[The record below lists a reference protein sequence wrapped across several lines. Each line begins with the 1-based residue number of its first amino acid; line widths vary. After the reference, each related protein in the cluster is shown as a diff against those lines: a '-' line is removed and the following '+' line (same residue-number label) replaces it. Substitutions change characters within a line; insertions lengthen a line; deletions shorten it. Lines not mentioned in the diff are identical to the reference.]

1 MPLYCT
7 IVFRI
12 SPYHHKLI
20 LVILIILH
28 RKFFLTQL
36 CSEFDNSAK
45 HITSID
51 LMDAQVKMS
60 KISNLAYDPKM
71 VLDNVE
77 VSTLEEAKPIEHENV
92 GLSIDTGLEV
102 EETKTYK

>member
-1 MPLYCT
+1 
-7 IVFRI
+7 
-12 SPYHHKLI
+12 
-20 LVILIILH
+20 
-28 RKFFLTQL
+28 
-36 CSEFDNSAK
+36 
-45 HITSID
+45 
-51 LMDAQVKMS
+51 MDAQVKMS